1 MFYYVIIGDG
11 LGEGYSM
18 LNQAGNGKLRV
29 SVSQSK
35 LATKVAK
42 KLKDKQHSSG
52 GATSR
57 LTSNYA
63 FTPVQALIIR

>member
-1 MFYYVIIGDG
+1 MVLCCICDG

-18 LNQAGNGKLRV
+18 LDQAGNRKLRV

-42 KLKDKQHSSG
+42 KH
-52 GATSR
+52 
-57 LTSNYA
+57 
-63 FTPVQALIIR
+63 